1 MCTIIRSAAILSCE
15 LDRPTFYYRTI
26 LMLSDRWRT
35 MIIYD
40 TGMLRLQISK
50 ATMELTDIIPL
61 KHEIQL
67 HNCTRPVPSSQ
78 KTHYISIRKTG
89 LMLG

>member
-1 MCTIIRSAAILSCE
+1 MT
-15 LDRPTFYYRTI
+15 
-26 LMLSDRWRT
+26 
-35 MIIYD
+35 IYD
-40 TGMLRLQISK
+40 TEILRLQIST

-78 KTHYISIRKTG
+78 GTHYTSITTTKRLTVSVHLKN
-89 LMLG
+89 LMRHPNAIYRANAELIDSKSRR